1 MKVKLNSIL
10 NFCLCVVLDH
20 FQNRDSFNC
29 NFLIKLNLRSSVF
42 LASFFNHSVNYKP
55 LLPNCNNFP
64 AARKII
70 VSILSPSKKERKKL
84 SKLNFNISIKNN
96 YYILFFFIFY
106 LFRYKRISIKFR
118 FIRIFFLG
126 YNSIFFRMKILLF
139 RKRIIFSCFSTIII
153 QIRRKLSFYCFI
165 KLIFIPL
172 KRII

>member
-29 NFLIKLNLRSSVF
+29 NFLIRLNLRSSVF

-70 VSILSPSKKERKKL
+70 VSIPSPKKERKKL

-96 YYILFFFIFY
+96 YYFIFY
-106 LFRYKRISIKFR
+106 LFKQIQENFDKIPIYSNLLSWLQFNFFQNENTPFQKKDYLLMFLYDYNTDTKKIIVLLLYKINFYSIEK
-118 FIRIFFLG
+118 
-126 YNSIFFRMKILLF
+126 NH
-139 RKRIIFSCFSTIII
+139 
-153 QIRRKLSFYCFI
+153 
-165 KLIFIPL
+165 LITF
-172 KRII
+172 